1 MFSILSFDCPLYPGN
16 SSFRSVQRERVFI
29 ISFVMESSKV
39 LLLLLSVCVIYPAKT
54 SSGEGIVPINISDI
68 QAVLGSLQDLVVR
81 LDQLNETII
90 EIASKID
97 ECPCNAAKECTPEPA
112 PTDASPSDT
121 STSAIAATSS
131 SSIVVSINSPSSSI
145 SLINTYS
152 SVVTPTSSTTP
163 NDIDDTAETPPT
175 STNVIVSVS
184 PTPNTTN
191 STAVSNLV
199 TEATPTPTPGTDQL
213 SHGHCTTYLEHV
225 TSYSALLL
233 SFILLCRSRQQF
245 ADDSSGYCCNTGL
258 LCTLVCGLQAQIQ
271 GMM

>member
-39 LLLLLSVCVIYPAKT
+39 LLLLLSVCLIYPAKT
-54 SSGEGIVPINISDI
+54 SSGDCFVPINISDI
-68 QAVLGSLQDLVVR
+68 QAVLGGLRDLVVR
-81 LDQLNETII
+81 LDQLNETIT

-97 ECPCNAAKECTPEPA
+97 ECPCNTAKECTPEPA

-121 STSAIAATSS
+121 STSAIAGTSS
-131 SSIVVSINSPSSSI
+131 SSIVVSINSLSSSI
-145 SLINTYS
+145 SLIDTSS
-152 SVVTPTSSTTP
+152 SVVTPTSSTIP
-163 NDIDDTAETPPT
+163 INDDTDETPPT
-175 STNVIVSVS
+175 STNVTF

-199 TEATPTPTPGTDQL
+199 TEATPTPTLTPTPGTDQL
-213 SHGHCTTYLEHV
+213 SHSHCATYLEHV

-233 SFILLCRSRQQF
+233 LFILLCRYWQQF
-245 ADDSSGYCCNTGL
+245 ADDSSGYCCDTGL

>member
-199 TEATPTPTPGTDQL
+199 TEATTTPPGTDQL
-213 SHGHCTTYLEHV
+213 SHSHCTTYLEHV

-233 SFILLCRSRQQF
+233 SFILLCRSRQRF
-245 ADDSSGYCCNTGL
+245 ADDSSGYCCDTGL